1 MSDILV
7 NVPVKAPT
15 PVMHRDAAAAY
26 AKLRQAVIE
35 GSGVDFLAVCG
46 DIFRPAS
53 FRSSKDGVAMRSWH
67 KTGRAFDYDQ
77 ASFAFLLTSEIKG
90 GKQYFRTYLKCADQ
104 SGKQG
109 VKTQVKDFFRKNT
122 FSGYVF
128 DFTAAAESV
137 GFSRVPAWNG
147 WQSHYNRRE
156 FWHYQYSPNGLTWD
170 AAMLQLKGK
179 ARPATDTVVGKND
192 RGAEVLAI
200 QKKLVALGLLP
211 ENEADGVFGAV
222 TAGAVAV
229 FQKQKG
235 LAADGLVGK
244 DTRAKLGL

>member
-7 NVPVKAPT
+7 KVPVQAPT
-15 PVMHRDAAAAY
+15 PLMHVEAAERY
-26 AKLRQAVIE
+26 NKLRQIVKD
-35 GSGVDFLAVCG
+35 GSGVDFLAKCG
-46 DIFRPAS
+46 DIFRPSS

-77 ASFAFLLTSEIKG
+77 ASPAFLLTSEIKG

-104 SGKQG
+104 SGRQG
-109 VKTQVKDFFRKNT
+109 VKTQIKDFFRKNT

-137 GFSRVPAWNG
+137 GFTRVPAWNG
-147 WQSHYNRRE
+147 WQSRYNRRE

-179 ARPATDTVVGKND
+179 ARPATDTVIGKND

-200 QKKLVALGLLP
+200 QKRLLALGLLP
-211 ENEADGVFGAV
+211 ESEVDGVFGSN

-229 FQKQKG
+229 FQKQNS
-235 LAADGLVGK
+235 LDADGLVGK

>member
-1 MSDILV
+1 MSDVLV

-15 PVMHRDAAAAY
+15 PIMHFEAAAAFN
-26 AKLRQAVIE
+26 KLRQIVKD

-53 FRSSKDGVAMRSWH
+53 FKSSKDGVAMRSWH

-77 ASFAFLLTSEIKG
+77 ASPAFILTSEIKG

-104 SGKQG
+104 TGKQG
-109 VKTQVKDFFRKNT
+109 IKGQTKDFFRKFT
-122 FSGYVF
+122 FLGYVF

-137 GFSRVPAWNG
+137 GFIRIPAWNG

-156 FWHYQYSPNGLTWD
+156 YWHYQFTPAGLTWD

-179 ARPATDTVVGKND
+179 ARPVEDTVIGKND
-192 RGAEVLAI
+192 RGAQVLAI

-211 ENEADGVFGAV
+211 ENEADAVYGAV
-222 TAGAVAV
+222 TANAVAV

-244 DTRAKLGL
+244 DTKAALGL

>member
-1 MSDILV
+1 MDVLV

-15 PVMHRDAAAAY
+15 PIMHFEAAAAFN
-26 AKLRQAVIE
+26 KLRQIVKD

-53 FRSSKDGVAMRSWH
+53 FKSSKDGVAMRSWH

-77 ASFAFLLTSEIKG
+77 ASPAFILTSEIKG

-104 SGKQG
+104 SGRLGKKG
-109 VKTQVKDFFRKNT
+109 ETKDYFRKFT
-122 FSGYVF
+122 FLGYVF

-137 GFSRVPAWNG
+137 GFIRIPAWNG

-156 FWHYQYSPNGLTWD
+156 YWHYQFTPAGLTWD

-179 ARPATDTVVGKND
+179 ARPVEDTVIGKND
-192 RGAEVLAI
+192 RGAQVLAI

-211 ENEADGVFGAV
+211 ENEADAVYGAV
-222 TAGAVAV
+222 TANAVAV

-235 LAADGLVGK
+235 LTPDGLVGK
-244 DTRAKLGL
+244 DTKAALGL